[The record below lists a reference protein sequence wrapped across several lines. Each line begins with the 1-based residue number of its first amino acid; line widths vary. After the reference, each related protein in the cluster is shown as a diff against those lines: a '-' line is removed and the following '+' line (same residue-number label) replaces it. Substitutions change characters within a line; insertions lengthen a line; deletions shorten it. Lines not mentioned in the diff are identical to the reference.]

1 MEQQRTRNS
10 GFASMDA
17 NKQKEIARKGGMA
30 AHRKGTAH
38 EFTSEEARAAGRK
51 GGERVSANRSHMANI
66 GRLGGKRS
74 AERRRTT
81 AGSSS
86 TGHPAGTAESTGE
99 SNNPDVVAA
108 MSEPGQEA

>member
-51 GGERVSANRSHMANI
+51 GGER
-66 GRLGGKRS
+66 S